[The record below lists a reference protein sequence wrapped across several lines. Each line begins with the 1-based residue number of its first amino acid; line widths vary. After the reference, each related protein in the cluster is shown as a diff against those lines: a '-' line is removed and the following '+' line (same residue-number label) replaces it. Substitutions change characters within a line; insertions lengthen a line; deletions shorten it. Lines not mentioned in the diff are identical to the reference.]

1 MRILMISH
9 EGGSPLDSGDSALAS
24 ALAQRGHEVTLI
36 APAGQLA
43 TAPPAGLRLVK
54 APDRTG
60 STLEVALAALVTKEA
75 AFRRPK
81 AALVSLNASTHAVP
95 HALRNLRVP
104 TILTVDSSL
113 DLQRI
118 ADQPLR
124 LAALMTVAARAQA
137 LVCPS
142 EAIAQ
147 RAVNLLRA
155 AEASVVEPG
164 LPLGSLARTERA
176 KAKAQLGLH
185 EDIRLLAMVGPLDP
199 ELRLDLV
206 AHAHRKLS
214 GVGLLIVGDGQGA
227 DFVQAMRAATRPSAP
242 VLYMGPQPEET
253 LRGAL
258 LAAHA
263 VLDARAEGPSRYT
276 PLALALGR
284 RCVGFSSSG
293 WARLLPLYPP
303 ELNALTL
310 VEPTEPQILRSALER
325 TLSADGKA
333 PLPEPAIRAAQSALG
348 WSGAA
353 QKIAQ
358 IIEEVRRKP

>member
-1 MRILMISH
+1 MRILIISH
-9 EGGSPLDSGDSALAS
+9 DETGGALAS
-24 ALAQRGHEVTLI
+24 ALAERGHQVTLI
-36 APAGQLA
+36 APAGQ
-43 TAPPAGLRLVK
+43 PASQPSGLRWVK
-54 APDRTG
+54 APNRSG

-81 AALVSLNASTHAVP
+81 AAIVSLNASTHAVP

-104 TILTVDSSL
+104 TILTLGPEL

-124 LAALMTVAARAQA
+124 LGALMTVVARAQS

-164 LPLGSLARTERA
+164 LSLGTLTPTPREQA
-176 KAKAQLGLH
+176 KAKLGLH
-185 EDIRLLAMVGPLDP
+185 EGIRLLAMVGPLDAS
-199 ELRLDLV
+199 LRLDLV

-214 GVGLLIVGDGQGA
+214 GVGLLIVGDGPGA

-242 VLYMGPQPEET
+242 VLYMGAQPEET
-253 LRGAL
+253 IRDAL
-258 LAAHA
+258 FAAHA
-263 VLDARAEGPSRYT
+263 VLDPRAEGPSRFT

-284 RCVGFSSSG
+284 RCVGFQGEG
-293 WARLLPLYPP
+293 WSRLQPLYPAA
-303 ELNALTL
+303 LSALTL
-310 VEPTEPQILRSALER
+310 VEATEPQILKRALEE
-325 TLSADGKA
+325 TFWAEEEAPIPASAMR
-333 PLPEPAIRAAQSALG
+333 EAQSALG
-348 WSGAA
+348 WSGTA
-353 QKIAQ
+353 QKFEQ
-358 IIEEVRRKP
+358 VIEEIRRKS